1 MRDDPVLYEAA
12 DEVSYVTLNRP
23 GKLNAI
29 NEELRVRAEEVLARA
44 DADPRTRVVV
54 LRGAGRAFCAGYDL
68 SGGDPDAPERG
79 DALWWDRLLQ
89 ACADFEL
96 RPFLMKKPVVASVR
110 GYALGGGCELA
121 MFCDLTICSENAR
134 FGEPEIRFS
143 NPGPGL
149 IMPFIIGH
157 KRARELLYMG
167 DLIDARTALECHMVN
182 QVVPDDALDDRTRR
196 YARRLATVDA
206 EALYGTKLALRRG
219 MEAAGIRN
227 AMDAAVNV
235 LAPVYAAR
243 TESGTRFKAI
253 TRREGLRAA
262 LKWRHAQFDE

>member
-1 MRDDPVLYEAA
+1 MHDDLVLYER
-12 DEVSYVTLNRP
+12 DGKVGYVTLNRP
-23 GKLNAI
+23 DKLNAI
-29 NEELRVRAEEVLARA
+29 SVELRIRAEQILDEA
-44 DADPRTRVVV
+44 DADPETRVVV

-68 SGGDPDAPERG
+68 SDADPDAPERRE
-79 DALWWDRLLQ
+79 ALWWDRLLQ
-89 ACADFEL
+89 ACADFEMK
-96 RPFLMKKPVVASVR
+96 PFEMKKPVLASVQ
-110 GYALGGGCELA
+110 GYAVGGGCELA
-121 MFCDLTICSENAR
+121 MFCDLTICSENAQ

-167 DLIDARTALECHMVN
+167 DLIDARTALDWGMVN
-182 QVVPDDALDDRTRR
+182 RVAPDDALDAET
-196 YARRLATVDA
+196 RRLAQRLAAIDP

-227 AMDAAVNV
+227 AMDTAVNV

-243 TESGTRFKAI
+243 TESGVEFKEI
-253 TRREGLRAA
+253 TRRDGLRAA
-262 LKWRHAQFDE
+262 LAWRHAHFEP